1 MLVKACLRVCV
12 CVLVCVFT
20 CVCVSVCEYA
30 NVHACVCVC
39 VCVCVCLCV
48 CVCVCGK
55 QCGRGIVF
63 ACDTLSGEMLY
74 CEIHVVRVNSISTP
88 CSMSA
93 AVAHLH
99 LVDTNTVEKMHNGS
113 ASLRERT

>member
-1 MLVKACLRVCV
+1 MFVLACAL
-12 CVLVCVFT
+12 
-20 CVCVSVCEYA
+20 
-30 NVHACVCVC
+30 ACVCVC
-39 VCVCVCLCV
+39 VGVCVFV
-48 CVCVCGK
+48 YVYVYVYVCGN

-63 ACDTLSGEMLY
+63 ACDTLSGEMLH
-74 CEIHVVRVNSISTP
+74 CEIHVVRVSSISTQ
-88 CSMSA
+88 CSMNA

>member
-1 MLVKACLRVCV
+1 MCACMRVYVCVRRRVNMRMCTRVCV
-12 CVLVCVFT
+12 FV
-20 CVCVSVCEYA
+20 Y
-30 NVHACVCVC
+30 
-39 VCVCVCLCV
+39 
-48 CVCVCGK
+48 VCGN

-74 CEIHVVRVNSISTP
+74 CEIHVVRVNSISTQ

>member
-1 MLVKACLRVCV
+1 M
-12 CVLVCVFT
+12 
-20 CVCVSVCEYA
+20 CVSASEYA
-30 NVHACVCVC
+30 NVH
-39 VCVCVCLCV
+39 VCVCLSV
-48 CVCVCGK
+48 YVCVCGNH
-55 QCGRGIVF
+55 CGRGIVF

-74 CEIHVVRVNSISTP
+74 CEIHVVRVSSVSTQS
-88 CSMSA
+88 SMNA

>member
-1 MLVKACLRVCV
+1 MYVCMCFGKGVSACVCLYACLRVCV
-12 CVLVCVFT
+12 
-20 CVCVSVCEYA
+20 SACEYA
-30 NVHACVCVC
+30 NVHACVWVC
-39 VCVCVCLCV
+39 VFVY
-48 CVCVCGK
+48 VCGN

-88 CSMSA
+88 CSRSA

>member
-1 MLVKACLRVCV
+1 M
-12 CVLVCVFT
+12 
-20 CVCVSVCEYA
+20 
-30 NVHACVCVC
+30 CVC
-39 VCVCVCLCV
+39 VCVCVCLFV
-48 CVCVCGK
+48 YVCGN

-74 CEIHVVRVNSISTP
+74 CEIHVVRVSSISTQ
-88 CSMSA
+88 CSINA